1 MKGSTVIKAV
11 VIILASVFFLNQI
24 ISAVYK
30 PIVTETAEFVTS
42 NDGFKITGII
52 MRNEI
57 LVENKNNGVLHFMVE
72 DGTRVAKNGVIANI
86 YSNETASITLSEIEN
101 IKKKI
106 NDIENILSFNDIE
119 AANIDLVNSR
129 ISQDINNMIFSSSSG
144 DFSEIPY
151 YSEELLSSL
160 NRKQAVLGNVADFS
174 SQLELLNSQLT
185 TLSSSLPNAKGT
197 IIAEESGYFVSKI
210 DGFEKVLN
218 CDDLSKITPEFLSD
232 ISSKDE
238 SENVIGK
245 IVSDYEWYISAE
257 VTINQSLNFKEGD
270 SLKIYTSVK
279 SSPVLPVTVKKI
291 NISENNSKAV
301 IVFACNEMN
310 SELAAMRS
318 GPMTVVSKEYSGL
331 RVSKK
336 ALRVVDSVRGVYVLN
351 GIQVNFV
358 PVKIVYSNDAFII
371 CEKQNTDDNVLKLY
385 DQVVVKGKKL
395 YDGKIVG

>member
-1 MKGSTVIKAV
+1 MKGTTVIKVV
-11 VIILASVFFLNQI
+11 VIILASVFFINQI

-30 PIVTETAEFVTS
+30 PIVTETAEFITS
-42 NDGFKITGII
+42 NDGFNITGII

-57 LVENKNNGVLHFMVE
+57 LVENKNNGVLHFLVE
-72 DGTRVAKNGVIANI
+72 DGTRVAKDGVIANI
-86 YSNETASITLSEIEN
+86 YSSESASITLSEIES

-119 AANIDLVNSR
+119 AANIDLVNTR
-129 ISQDINNMIFSSSSG
+129 ITNDINNLIFSSSAG
-144 DFSEIPY
+144 DFSDVPY

-160 NRKQAVLGNVADFS
+160 NRKKAVLGNTQDFS
-174 SQLELLNSQLT
+174 SQLELLNSELAAF
-185 TLSSSLPNAKGT
+185 SNSLPSANGAISAK
-197 IIAEESGYFVSKI
+197 ESGYFVSKI
-210 DGFEKVLN
+210 DGFENVLN
-218 CDDLSKITPEFLSD
+218 CKDLSKVTPEFLNG
-232 ISSKDE
+232 ISSKEE
-238 SENVIGK
+238 SKSVIGK
-245 IVSDYEWYISAE
+245 IVSDYEWYIAAE
-257 VTINQSLNFKEGD
+257 VSINQSLNFKEGD
-270 SLKIYTSVK
+270 ALKIYTSVK

-291 NISENNSKAV
+291 NISENNNKAV

-318 GPMTVVSKEYSGL
+318 GPMTVVSNEFSGL

-358 PVKIVYSNDAFII
+358 PVKILYSNESFII
-371 CEKQNTDDNVLKLY
+371 CEKQNKDGNILKLY